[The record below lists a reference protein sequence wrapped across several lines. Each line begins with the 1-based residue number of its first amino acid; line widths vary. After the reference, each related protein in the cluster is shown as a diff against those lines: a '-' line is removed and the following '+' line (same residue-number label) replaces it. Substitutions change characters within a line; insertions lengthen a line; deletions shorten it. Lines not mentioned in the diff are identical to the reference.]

1 MMVMRITKAREFGHH
16 LMAIN
21 LVGFLSFM
29 VLVLS
34 LLLVVGL
41 QTELM
46 G

>member
-1 MMVMRITKAREFGHH
+1 MMVMRITKAREFGHQF
-16 LMAIN
+16 MAIN

-29 VLVLS
+29 VLVFS